1 MPNFPWKMKIKK
13 HFYMKNLVRFVCSVQ
28 IWMRYKMV
36 ERTYKSCTKHLFN
49 FRKTEKETS
58 KILINS
64 SFALL
69 LTHASYQIYTFLE
82 EYCTCLIINFI
93 THYFVLAFL
102 LWTAADGINMWRM
115 LFTNVFNTNGYVFY
129 RWYKII
135 CWGKFTLYWV
145 KL

>member
-1 MPNFPWKMKIKK
+1 MNCK
-13 HFYMKNLVRFVCSVQ
+13 YS
-28 IWMRYKMV
+28 
-36 ERTYKSCTKHLFN
+36 FN
-49 FRKTEKETS
+49 FRRSEKETS

-82 EYCTCLIINFI
+82 EYCTCLVINFL

-102 LWTAADGINMWRM
+102 LWTAADGINMWRI

-135 CWGKFTLYWV
+135 CWGKFNIQSV
-145 KL
+145 KFAHDRFKKSLQVLFSWAWAHTVLIYLWE